1 MSGDLDGDGEADL
14 EGSITI
20 WARRPVVGDRDYGAP
35 TPQDPLGRHDRVI
48 LTAEGTAPGAMGAG
62 AARPVSLRRLEMTVR
77 QSSSGLEG
85 DDYSDTSRAS
95 DSGRR
100 RTTYGES
107 NTVGLGSSM
116 ITP

>member
-1 MSGDLDGDGEADL
+1 
-14 EGSITI
+14 
-20 WARRPVVGDRDYGAP
+20 
-35 TPQDPLGRHDRVI
+35 
-48 LTAEGTAPGAMGAG
+48 
-62 AARPVSLRRLEMTVR
+62 MTVR